1 MRSQASVFGV
11 RDHMINSNTFN
22 AFYQQ
27 RRGMY
32 SYTLDFIIVVAVVFV
47 GVAAAIVSIIHT
59 PLTHSDH
66 SEQNKND
73 HKF

>member
-1 MRSQASVFGV
+1 
-11 RDHMINSNTFN
+11 
-22 AFYQQ
+22 
-27 RRGMY
+27 MY

-66 SEQNKND
+66 LEQNKND